1 MRVAV
6 ILPLALLAAA
16 AAPPAAT
23 AAQPKPGL
31 WMGQKGKVKLSFVVR
46 AQGNRRTIGN
56 AVVFCGGRGTEPFYK
71 SPFMIEAD
79 GSFTR
84 WSRRSGRSRLGATNG
99 VVDSPINM
107 SSSTDADG
115 RTVTCGEREFT
126 GIPVKQGPLRPI
138 QDGTYAGRQL
148 PGYSFSFK
156 VRGGGVL
163 LTDWTGIVSIPGPG
177 SLTGYCGSGG
187 EMGGDTEIAADG
199 SFSFDD
205 RAPGQHIAFDGTVGA
220 TSAGGNY
227 LVEFSRGCDNQPL
240 SGTAA
245 WSATLAEKD
254 PAGPP
259 VGEGD
264 GGDPDAPRP
273 LPPGPEG
280 APDAPD
286 PKPSRGNGYGGP
298 PAPSRAAGCTTTVS
312 AGPISAISAC
322 FRTRG
327 TRAESTS
334 RVRLNGLDL
343 TPARKGVT
351 VAIDR
356 RSHAVTADGPVELR
370 VGSLSLTRS
379 ELNWRRPE
387 AVFEISGSSGKRD
400 PGARFTTGGQALF
413 GMPVK
418 GSAKLRLAGGRTA
431 LTVSLTIPKDDGAVS
446 LLSGYSGELS
456 AAADNERG
464 LVLDGASI
472 AFPGMRAGFVEI
484 QSAKLAVSQP
494 GGVYRFDGSATVF
507 PFRMSGMGIA
517 GQLGFGLGDGYFK
530 LGAAAENLNRALVY
544 GFFLQRIGF
553 TVQVNPFG
561 LGGEAAVTFGP
572 QFRLDGDLISAAR
585 LDGSLSYLAGRGGDP
600 SALTIAGALELAEAK
615 AADGSVTVAGD
626 GGVTMSGR
634 FGLTVGGYGL
644 KGGLD
649 GWVDGVRSFN
659 VEGRANLSL
668 PGPDAG
674 GEAILSSVGAGA
686 CRTGAGPNVGFGYRW
701 GRGVDGLTF
710 AAGSCSLGE
719 WRAQRGAR
727 AAAAGSGGA
736 PGAEAAQAGALAVT
750 VARGQKR
757 LALQIRGSGGAP
769 TVAIVAPGNRRI
781 DPSPAPDG
789 EVSDARTLFVRDP
802 DTRATYLIVDRP
814 AAGRWRVETLPG
826 SVAVAGLSTARTLP
840 RIAVRARVSG
850 GQRPQLSFRL
860 RGLDGRRVQ
869 LVEQARG
876 AAQVLPSRGR
886 ASGRLRFTPLP
897 VGGRHSV
904 TAVVLS
910 RAGIPTGEKLRVA
923 TFRTG
928 SARPAAPRS
937 VRVLKRG
944 STRRVTW
951 RGPARLRYEVA
962 VRTSDGRRML
972 LLPRGR
978 ARAVTIP
985 TVARR
990 TVVRVTVRAR
1000 DAAGRASR
1008 PVRAKG

>member
-6 ILPLALLAAA
+6 TLPLALLALAAA

-31 WMGQKGKVKLSFVVR
+31 WMGQKGAVKISFVVR
-46 AQGNRRTIGN
+46 AQGSRRTIGN
-56 AVVFCGGRGTEPFYK
+56 VVVFCGRRGTEPFYK
-71 SPFMIEAD
+71 SPFAIEPD

-84 WSRRSGRSRLGATNG
+84 WSRTPRRSRLGATSG
-99 VVDSPINM
+99 VVDSPLSI
-107 SSSTDADG
+107 SSTDAAG
-115 RTVTCGEREFT
+115 RKVSCDQRAFT
-126 GIPVKQGPLRPI
+126 GIAVKQGPLRPI

-163 LTDWTGIVSIPGPG
+163 LTDWSGIVSVPGLG

-187 EMGGDTEIAADG
+187 DLGDGTRIAADG
-199 SFSFDD
+199 SFAFEDLS
-205 RAPGQHIAFDGTVGA
+205 PGQRIAFDGSVGA
-220 TSAGGNY
+220 TSAGGSY
-227 LVEFSRGCDNQPL
+227 SVSFDRGCDNRPL
-240 SGTAA
+240 SGSAA
-245 WSATLAEKD
+245 WSATLTEKD

-259 VGEGD
+259 VGGGD

-286 PKPSRGNGYGGP
+286 PKPARGNGYGGP
-298 PAPSRAAGCTTTVS
+298 PARSRAAGCSATVS
-312 AGPISAISAC
+312 AGPVSAISAC

-387 AVFEISGSSGKRD
+387 AVFEISGRSGRRD

-446 LLSGYSGELS
+446 LLSGYSGELT
-456 AAADNERG
+456 AAADNARG

-494 GGVYRFDGSATVF
+494 GGSYRFDGRATVF
-507 PFRMSGMGIA
+507 PFRMSGIGIA

-553 TVQVNPFG
+553 SVQVNPFG

-572 QFRLDGDLISAAR
+572 QFRLDGGLVSAAR

-600 SALTIAGALELAEAK
+600 AALTIAGALELAEAK
-615 AADGSVTVAGD
+615 AADGRVTVAGD
-626 GGVTMSGR
+626 GGVTAKGS

-649 GWVDGVRSFN
+649 GWFDGVRAFN
-659 VEGRANLSL
+659 VEGRAQLSL
-668 PGPDAG
+668 PGPDAS

-686 CRTGAGPNVGFGYRW
+686 CRTGPGPDVGFGYRW
-701 GRGVDGLTF
+701 GKGVDGLTF

-727 AAAAGSGGA
+727 AAAAAGGH
-736 PGAEAAQAGALAVT
+736 AVT

-757 LALQIRGSGGAP
+757 LALQIRGAGGAP

-781 DPSPAPDG
+781 DPSAAPDG

-826 SVAVAGLSTARTLP
+826 SVGVAGLSTARALP
-840 RIAVRARVSG
+840 RVAVRARVSG
-850 GQRPQLSFRL
+850 RARRLLSFRF
-860 RGLDGRRVQ
+860 RGLAGRRVQ
-869 LVEQARG
+869 LVERARG
-876 AAQVLPSRGR
+876 AAQVLPARGR
-886 ASGRLRFTPLP
+886 ASGSVRFTPLP
-897 VGGRHSV
+897 AGGRHTV
-904 TAVVLS
+904 TAVMLS
-910 RAGIPTGEKLRVA
+910 RAGVPTGERLRVA
-923 TFRTG
+923 TFRSG
-928 SARPAAPRS
+928 SARPPAPRR

-962 VRTSDGRRML
+962 VRISDGRRML

-978 ARAVTIP
+978 ARVVTVP

>member
-1 MRVAV
+1 MHARLV
-6 ILPLALLAAA
+6 ALLAALISAGA
-16 AAPPAAT
+16 ALAALAPAAT

-46 AQGNRRTIGN
+46 AVGNRRTIGN
-56 AVVFCGGRGTEPFYK
+56 AVVFCGARGTEPFYK

-79 GSFTR
+79 GTFTR
-84 WSRRSGRSRLGATNG
+84 WSGRSGRSRLGATSG
-99 VVDSPINM
+99 VVDSPL
-107 SSSTDADG
+107 
-115 RTVTCGEREFT
+115 TVMGACDEREFT
-126 GIPVKQGPLRPI
+126 GIRVKQGPLRPI
-138 QDGTYAGRQL
+138 QDGTYVGRQL
-148 PGYSFSFK
+148 PAYTFSFK

-163 LTDWTGIVSIPGPG
+163 LTDWTGIVSVPGAG
-177 SLTGYCGSGG
+177 SLSGYCGSGG

-199 SFSFDD
+199 SFSFEDP
-205 RAPGQHIAFDGTVGA
+205 APGQRITFDGTVGA

-227 LVEFSRGCDNQPL
+227 SVAFDRGCDNQPL
-240 SGTAA
+240 SGSAA
-245 WSATLAEKD
+245 WIATLAEKD

-286 PKPSRGNGYGGP
+286 PKPSRGNGYGGA
-298 PAPSRAAGCTTTVS
+298 PAPSRAAGCTATVS

-327 TRAESTS
+327 SSAVATS

-351 VAIDR
+351 IAIDR

-387 AVFEISGSSGKRD
+387 AVFEISGSSGRRD

-446 LLSGYSGELS
+446 MLSGYSGELS

-494 GGVYRFDGSATVF
+494 GNVYRFDGSATVF

-517 GQLGFGLGDGYFK
+517 GQLGFGLGDGYFQ

-553 TVQVNPFG
+553 SVQVNPFG

-572 QFRLDGDLISAAR
+572 QFRLDGGLVSAAR

-615 AADGSVTVAGD
+615 AADGAVTVAGS
-626 GGVTMSGR
+626 GGVTMKGR

-701 GRGVDGLTF
+701 GEGVDGITF

-719 WRAQRGAR
+719 WRALRGAR
-727 AAAAGSGGA
+727 AAAAAGGGAGDA
-736 PGAEAAQAGALAVT
+736 PGAEAAQSGALAVT

-757 LALQIRGSGGAP
+757 LALQVRGAGGAP

-781 DPSPAPDG
+781 DPSAAPDG
-789 EVSDARTLFVRDP
+789 EVVDDRMLFVRDP

-814 AAGRWRVETLPG
+814 AAGRWRVEPLPG
-826 SVAVAGLSTARTLP
+826 SVAVAGLSTARALP
-840 RIAVRARVSG
+840 EIAVRARVSG
-850 GQRPQLSFRL
+850 GARRQLSFRF
-860 RGLDGRRVQ
+860 RGLEGRRVQ

-876 AAQVLPSRGR
+876 SARVLRSGGA
-886 ASGRLRFTPLP
+886 ASGRLRFAPLP
-897 VGGRHSV
+897 VGGSHRI

-923 TFRTG
+923 TFRVRSG
-928 SARPAAPRS
+928 RPAAPRR
-937 VRVLKRG
+937 VRVLERG
-944 STRRVTW
+944 STRRITW

-978 ARAVTIP
+978 ARAVTVP

-1000 DAAGRASR
+1000 DAAGRTSR
-1008 PVRAKG
+1008 AVRAKG